1 MKLQAQLPTL
11 SGPQLEQAAAE
22 VRRILWTA
30 QNEPLRFFVLHG
42 GQEAL
47 LDEICRPGGYVIGT
61 GAGNGWGKSKFVV
74 AFLAAV
80 MFPSSAP
87 ASFTKHDLI
96 ANWPHP
102 KRARIIS
109 TPKEVEEIGSI
120 QTAIQELFPKGQY
133 EAKSKSKNYPSQYK
147 TSTGWIV
154 DVMTYEQDKGEFAG
168 PDIGLT
174 IFNEPMPE
182 AIWKESLIRARAGG
196 IILFAMTSLLENPWV
211 VDGILSKADGGDIR
225 VRYGSSE
232 ENCKQHGKNGHIDH
246 DQLEKILAQYE
257 PDEREARRTGKPL
270 SMSGRIFKRFDQAVH
285 CVPEIVPPASGVSY
299 GLSID
304 PAIGKPMYILF
315 RYVDGAGV
323 VHYYDEYPS
332 DIRFQGAK
340 DSSLTLKDYA
350 EIIRSK
356 MQGHAFDSLIIDR
369 HFAGARRNMGGKT
382 FLAEFQ
388 EHFPDMRASYTLAS
402 DEIETGINKIKEYL
416 AWDQTKERSA
426 LNRPRILISKTG
438 CPNLVTSLERWGR
451 DQRTGKPLE
460 DFKDPVDALRY
471 DLMSNPAVEVARDW
485 GGIRQAHY
493 GVGNLG

>member
-1 MKLQAQLPTL
+1 MELA
-11 SGPQLEQAAAE
+11 
-22 VRRILWTA
+22 RRERDEKI
-30 QNEPLRFFVLHG
+30 RYFVLHG
-42 GQEAL
+42 GQEEL
-47 LDEICRPGGYVIGT
+47 LAEICRPGAYVVGT

-74 AFLAAV
+74 AFLTAV
-80 MFPSSAP
+80 LFPQLAP
-87 ASFTKHDLI
+87 AAFTKHDLV
-96 ANWPHP
+96 AHWPHP

-120 QTAIQELFPKGQY
+120 QTAIQELFPKDQY

-147 TSTGWIV
+147 TKTGWIV

-246 DQLEKILAQYE
+246 NQLEKILAQYE

-270 SMSGRIFKRFDQAVH
+270 SMSGRIFKRFNQDVH
-285 CVPEIVPPASGVSY
+285 VVSEIIPPASGVSY
-299 GLSID
+299 GLAID

-315 RYVDGAGV
+315 RFVDGAGV

-332 DIRFQGAK
+332 DIKFQGAK

-350 EIIRSK
+350 EIIRNK
-356 MQGHAFDSLIIDR
+356 MQGHAFDSLILDR
-369 HFAGARRNMGGKT
+369 HFAGARRNMGGQT
-382 FLAEFQ
+382 FLVDFQ
-388 EHFPDMRASYTLAS
+388 EHFPEMRPSYSLAS
-402 DEIETGINKIKEYL
+402 DEVETGINRIKEYL
-416 AWDQTKERSA
+416 AWDEKKEISA
-426 LNRPRILISKTG
+426 LNRPRIQISRTG

-451 DQRTGKPLE
+451 NQKTGEPLD
-460 DFKDPVDALRY
+460 DFKDPIDALRY
-471 DLMSNPAVEVARDW
+471 DLMSNPEIEVPRPWPKHQGGSW
-485 GGIRQAHY
+485 GVNA
-493 GVGNLG
+493 